1 MEECAICFNSNTD
14 YITPCNHHFH
24 KECIEKWYKVKPT
37 CPLCRQCHL
46 SKFRHRFWLFNIK
59 RGTLNITNNHLI
71 ITYRLSKKS
80 RYIMLKHI
88 HFIYVTPYYIR
99 FILRDEKNIYINTR
113 EGSLILSSLKYF
125 IYKNNR

>member
-14 YITPCNHHFH
+14 YMTPCNHHFH

-71 ITYRLSKKS
+71 ITYFLSKKS

-99 FILRDEKNIYINTR
+99 FILRDKKNIYINTR
-113 EGSLILSSLKYF
+113 EGTLVLSSLKYF
-125 IYKNNR
+125 IYKNNH